1 MKDSRI
7 YATGRRK
14 TAIARVWLAPGS
26 GKISI
31 NGKEILGYFKRD
43 VLQMLIERPLV
54 VTDTMGK
61 VDIMATVKG
70 GGKSGQAGA
79 FRLGISRALTVLDE
93 AHRIVL
99 RSNDLMTRDP
109 REKERKKY
117 GKPGA
122 RKSFQF
128 SKR

>member
-1 MKDSRI
+1 MKPNHF

-14 TAIARVWLAPGS
+14 TAISRVWITPGT
-26 GKISI
+26 GKIEI
-31 NGKEILGYFKRD
+31 NGTSIIGFFNRD
-43 VLQMLIERPLV
+43 VLRMLIEDPMKA
-54 VTDTMGK
+54 TDTMGK
-61 VDIMATVKG
+61 IDIVATSCG

-79 FRLGISRALTVLDE
+79 LRLGIARALTAMDE
-93 AHRIVL
+93 ENRTLL
-99 RSNDLMTRDP
+99 RKAGLMTRDP

>member
-1 MKDSRI
+1 MKPNHF

-14 TAIARVWLAPGS
+14 TAISRVWITPGT
-26 GKISI
+26 GKVEI
-31 NGKEILGYFKRD
+31 NGKGIIEYFKRD
-43 VLQMLIERPLV
+43 VLRMLIEEPMK
-54 VTDTMGK
+54 VTETIGK
-61 VDIMATVKG
+61 IDITATCKG

-79 FRLGISRALTVLDE
+79 FRLGISRALTMLDE
-93 AHRIVL
+93 ENRSLL
-99 RSNDLMTRDP
+99 RRADLMTRDP

>member
-14 TAIARVWLAPGS
+14 SAIASVWLQPGS
-26 GKISI
+26 GKVSI
-31 NGKEILGYFKRD
+31 NGKDILGYFKRD
-43 VLQMLIERPLV
+43 VLQMLIERPLQ
-54 VTDTMGK
+54 VTETMGK

-93 AHRIVL
+93 THRVVL
-99 RSNDLMTRDP
+99 RSNDLLTRDP

>member
-1 MKDSRI
+1 MKPNHF

-14 TAIARVWLAPGS
+14 TAVARVWITPGT
-26 GKISI
+26 GKIEI
-31 NGKEILGYFKRD
+31 NGKSIISYFKRD
-43 VLQMLIERPLV
+43 VLRMLIEDPLKA
-54 VTDTMGK
+54 TEMMGK
-61 VDIMATVKG
+61 IDIIATSNG

-79 FRLGISRALTVLDE
+79 FRLGIARALTVMNED
-93 AHRIVL
+93 L
-99 RSNDLMTRDP
+99 RSTLRRADLMTRDP

>member
-1 MKDSRI
+1 MKDTRI

-14 TAIARVWLAPGS
+14 TAIARVWLAPGT
-26 GKISI
+26 GKVEI
-31 NGKEILGYFKRD
+31 NGKGILGYFKRD
-43 VLQMLIERPLV
+43 VLRMLVERPLE
-54 VTDTMGK
+54 VTQNMGK
-61 VDIMATVKG
+61 VDIFATVKG

-79 FRLGISRALTVLDE
+79 FRLGMARALTVLDE
-93 AHRIVL
+93 ANRPIL
-99 RSNDLMTRDP
+99 RGHGLMTRDP

>member
-1 MKDSRI
+1 MKPNHF

-14 TAIARVWLAPGS
+14 SAVARVWITPGS
-26 GKISI
+26 GKINV
-31 NGKEILGYFKRD
+31 NGLSVLGYFQRD
-43 VLQMLIERPLV
+43 VLRMLIEEPMKATESL
-54 VTDTMGK
+54 GK
-61 VDIMATVKG
+61 LDITVTVKG

-79 FRLGISRALTVLDE
+79 FRLGISRALVVMDE
-93 AHRIVL
+93 ENRSVL
-99 RSNDLMTRDP
+99 RRAGLMTRDP

-117 GKPGA
+117 GQPGA

>member
-14 TAIARVWLAPGS
+14 TAIARVWLAPGT
-26 GKISI
+26 GKFSI
-31 NGKEILGYFKRD
+31 NGKDVLGYFKRD
-43 VLQMLIERPLV
+43 VLQMLIERPLI
-54 VTDTMGK
+54 VTDTLGK
-61 VDIMATVKG
+61 VDIKATVIG

-79 FRLGISRALTVLDE
+79 FRLGISRALTILDE
-93 AHRIVL
+93 AHRPIL
-99 RSNDLMTRDP
+99 RQNDLLTRDP

>member
-1 MKDSRI
+1 MKPNHF

-14 TAIARVWLAPGS
+14 TAVSRVWITPGT
-26 GKISI
+26 GKVEV
-31 NGKEILGYFKRD
+31 NGKSIIGYFKRD
-43 VLQMLIERPLV
+43 VLRMMIEDPMKA
-54 VTDTMGK
+54 TDTMGK
-61 VDIMATVKG
+61 IDITATCKG

-79 FRLGISRALTVLDE
+79 FRLGIARALTVMDE
-93 AHRIVL
+93 EHRSLL
-99 RSNDLMTRDP
+99 RKADLMTRDP

>member
-14 TAIARVWLAPGS
+14 TAVARVWLAPGT

-31 NGKEILGYFKRD
+31 NGKDILGYFKRD
-43 VLQMLIERPLV
+43 VLQMLIERPLT
-54 VTDTMGK
+54 VTEAMGK

-93 AHRIVL
+93 THRTIL
-99 RSNDLMTRDP
+99 RANDLMTRDP

-117 GKPGA
+117 GQPGA